1 MTDETKL
8 STADI
13 ARGTTATEEERATD
27 APTMDRTSTESSTF
41 DQSPAPDYTGNRSME
56 GSTAPARRVEHPDDD
71 DSAPLFAGSDAEAF
85 RARWTEIQAGFVDD
99 PRSSVERAD
108 GLVAEVIKN
117 LADAFATERSGLEQ
131 RWQQGGDPSTEDL
144 RVALRRYR
152 TFFDRLLSV

>member
-13 ARGTTATEEERATD
+13 ARGTTVTEEERA
-27 APTMDRTSTESSTF
+27 AEARTMDKMSTDSSAIDSSPADSST
-41 DQSPAPDYTGNRSME
+41 NRSMG
-56 GSTAPARRVEHPDDD
+56 GSTAPARRVERADDD
-71 DSAPLFAGSDAEAF
+71 DTAPLFAGSDAEAF
-85 RARWTEIQAGFVDD
+85 RGRWTEIQAGFVDD
-99 PRSSVERAD
+99 PRSSVEKAD

-117 LADAFATERSGLEQ
+117 LADAFATERNGLEQ

>member
-13 ARGTTATEEERATD
+13 ARGTPATEEERGADTQ
-27 APTMDRTSTESSTF
+27 TMKRTSTDSSTMN
-41 DQSPAPDYTGNRSME
+41 QPPADHSTTRSME
-56 GSTAPARRVEHPDDD
+56 SSTAPARRVEHPDHD

-85 RARWTEIQAGFVDD
+85 RARWTEIQGGFVDD

-117 LADAFATERSGLEQ
+117 LADAFATERGGLEQ

>member
-13 ARGTTATEEERATD
+13 ARGTSTTEEERARD
-27 APTMDRTSTESSTF
+27 AQQMDQTSTESSTF
-41 DQSPAPDYTGNRSME
+41 NQSRSTDHGTNRSMD
-56 GSTAPARRVEHPDDD
+56 GATAPARRVERADDD
-71 DSAPLFAGSDAEAF
+71 DSAPLFSGSDSEAF
-85 RARWTEIQAGFVDD
+85 RSRWIEIQAGFVDD

-117 LADAFATERSGLEQ
+117 LADAFATERGGLEQ

>member
-13 ARGTTATEEERATD
+13 ARGTSATEEEHATD
-27 APTMDRTSTESSTF
+27 AQPMERTSTEGSTF
-41 DQSPAPDYTGNRSME
+41 NQSAATDYGTNRSME
-56 GSTAPARRVEHPDDD
+56 GSAAPARRVEHADNDDN
-71 DSAPLFAGSDAEAF
+71 APLFSGSDAEGF
-85 RARWTEIQAGFVDD
+85 RSRWTEIQGGFVDD

-117 LADAFATERSGLEQ
+117 LADAFATERGGLEQ

>member
-1 MTDETKL
+1 MTDDTKL

-13 ARGTTATEEERATD
+13 ARGSTAAEEERMSDAQTMHRTPTD
-27 APTMDRTSTESSTF
+27 SSKTDHSAGPDSAHDRST
-41 DQSPAPDYTGNRSME
+41 E
-56 GSTAPARRVEHPDDD
+56 GSTAPARRVEHAADD
-71 DSAPLFAGSDAEAF
+71 DSAPLFASSDAEGF
-85 RARWTEIQAGFVDD
+85 RSRWTEIQGGFVDD

-117 LADAFATERSGLEQ
+117 LADAFATERGGLEQ